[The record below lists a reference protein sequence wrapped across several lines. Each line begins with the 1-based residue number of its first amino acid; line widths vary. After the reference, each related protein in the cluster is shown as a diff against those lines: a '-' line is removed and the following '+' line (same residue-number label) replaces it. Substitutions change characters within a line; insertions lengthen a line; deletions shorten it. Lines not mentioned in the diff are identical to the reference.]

1 MKLKHL
7 ILGGVILSGLTG
19 LVLETWYND
28 VLGLA
33 ATVETTETTATTASE
48 AATVTQLAIS
58 SEEDNQA
65 LTDYLEDVEEIISS
79 YGEKSAGELSITY
92 TDLTSGETISYN
104 GETLYTAASTT
115 KVPLVMYLSDQ
126 IDAGVLSWEDVIYYD
141 DSYYES
147 GTGTI
152 QYDPQVSYTLA
163 ELAELAIVESD
174 NIGTNM
180 LYAALGGYDSTRS
193 AYYLKYLGEDIS
205 QNENQ
210 ITSDAAAEILS
221 YLYEASADN
230 DNYQTL
236 IENMLATA
244 FSERLET
251 TETTGSVAHKIG
263 SLDSDVHDI
272 GIFYSE
278 APYIVTVYSEGV
290 CDADQLIAELSDE
303 LWELQTTS
311 YPN

>member
-33 ATVETTETTATTASE
+33 ATVETTETTETTASE
-48 AATVTQLAIS
+48 TATVTQLAIS
-58 SEEDNQA
+58 SEEDSQE

-79 YGEKSAGELSITY
+79 YGELSITY

-104 GETLYTAASTT
+104 GETLYAAASTT

-147 GTGTI
+147 GTGTV
-152 QYDPQVSYTLA
+152 QYDPQASYTLA

-174 NIGTNM
+174 NIATNM

-210 ITSDAAAEILS
+210 ITSDAAAVILS

-251 TETTGSVAHKIG
+251 TETTGFVAHKIG

-290 CDADQLIAELSDE
+290 SDADQLIAELSDE